1 MYAYNEYLVIFMLT
15 RYQNASYS
23 VCRCLNSIVAQLTK
37 FEICFYRIQGLHCLR
52 FLFLFCRRT
61 EYLIQKCK
69 FFKFSSIYDF

>member
-61 EYLIQKCK
+61 E
-69 FFKFSSIYDF
+69 